1 MQSFAKP
8 ILVCSRCL
16 GFDSCRF
23 DSQILYDDIVK
34 SLKPYVEFI
43 TPCPEM
49 DIGLGVPRYPV
60 RLIQKKDKKIMFQPS
75 TKSDFTEKM
84 HSFVK
89 EFHENIEEVDGF
101 ILKSKSP
108 SCGIGNVKIYGESD
122 NPANFSKGDGLFG
135 AEVKRRFFEKAV
147 EDEMRLSNPR
157 ILDHFLK
164 KIFILATFRN
174 AKKGYD
180 IKALIDLQTK
190 NKLLLMSY
198 SQREL
203 KNLGKIVGSHKKKD
217 MQDILID
224 YEHHLNLALAKGP
237 TYKSNINVLHHALGY
252 VSKDISTEEKTFFLD
267 SIHMYRED
275 RAPLESCLSL
285 LYSWVLRFD
294 VEYLKN
300 QTLFHPYPDELRK
313 GFEPDRRREFWG

>member
-1 MQSFAKP
+1 MQSFEKP

-16 GFDSCRF
+16 GFDNCRF
-23 DSQILYDDIVK
+23 NGQILYNDLVN
-34 SLKPYVEFI
+34 SLKPYVEFK
-43 TPCPEM
+43 TPCPET

-60 RLIQKKDKKIMFQPS
+60 RIIQDKGQNTMFQPS
-75 TKSDFTEKM
+75 TKSDFTGKM
-84 HSFVK
+84 NSFVK
-89 EFHENIEEVDGF
+89 EYLNNLNAVDGF

-108 SCGIGNVKIYGESD
+108 SCGIGDVKVYKDVD

-135 AEVKRRFFEKAV
+135 GEVKRRFSGKAV

-164 KIFILATFRN
+164 KIFTLAAFRKV
-174 AKKGYD
+174 KKANN
-180 IKALIDLQTK
+180 IKALIELQTK
-190 NKLLLMSY
+190 NKLLYMSY
-198 SQREL
+198 NQKEL
-203 KNLGKIVGSHKKKD
+203 KNLGNIVASHKKKD
-217 MQDILID
+217 KGEILEKYENHLDI
-224 YEHHLNLALAKGP
+224 ALARGP

-252 VSKDISTEEKTFFLD
+252 VSENISREEKTFFLD
-267 SIHMYRED
+267 TIQMYKED
-275 RAPLESCLSL
+275 RAPFESCLSL
-285 LYSWVLRFD
+285 IYSWVLRFD